1 MEIASFVEERL
12 ELNEPINIH
21 VTGCHHS
28 CAQHLI
34 ADIGLIATKVEVQE
48 EMREGFHI
56 FLGGKTGMEPKIAI
70 PAFDSVLREEVRS
83 ECFGFSNLTCD
94 ASPRS
99 LTLQLGRAYRAR
111 KD

>member
-56 FLGGKTGMEPKIAI
+56 LLGGKTGMEPKIAI
-70 PAFDSVLREEVRS
+70 PAFESVLREEVPQRVLWILESYLRRESS
-83 ECFGFSNLTCD
+83 ESIRL
-94 ASPRS
+94 
-99 LTLQLGRAYRAR
+99 
-111 KD
+111 